1 MQKGGGGSSF
11 GHQQNAIVSDR
22 MSHPVRLLLL
32 YFLSIL
38 ARIFVVVFSYLFL
51 KMCYLF
57 VDYFKMSMHF
67 DCRCL

>member
-38 ARIFVVVFSYLFL
+38 ARIFVVVFSYLFSKNVL
-51 KMCYLF
+51 LVCRLF
-57 VDYFKMSMHF
+57 
-67 DCRCL
+67 